1 MKFWNRNVFGM
12 FIWML
17 CILMQLSYA
26 ITESCYSNLSEVL
39 QCFMQ
44 HSDGVYHY
52 EFLADN
58 TNNPDVIIKTYIL
71 YSQNWP
77 IQEYENIPATTWR
90 HRLTF
95 YIPKQLSYTKV
106 LLYVTGGLTSEQDGT
121 EKFLAS
127 KEKVSCSDI
136 ALNNKAIVMELED
149 VPNQY
154 LFFASVPKKEDQ
166 ILAYTYKMVMADPWQ
181 HAYLAGHLPMAKAII
196 KAMDAG
202 QEILQQEHNIKL
214 KSYILSGASKRGW
227 AVWLAALEDTRV
239 EAIVPIVINIL
250 NTQQAIGHICRSYG
264 GNCPPAFRDYEA
276 IGIPALVNTKA
287 FMELMRIEDPF
298 SYLGSEY
305 NSKYKNRLAIP
316 KYIIN
321 ASGDDFFVP
330 DSSRWYF
337 RHLPG
342 ASNYIRYLPNAM
354 HYFQGNIISD
364 STNSLAAINAGLSEY
379 FYFMLHNID
388 LPKIYWTLQPD
399 NIVITSSL
407 KPQQVKL
414 WYCHNQTARDFRFL
428 TSYSTW
434 HFVKKRIAAMFFSD
448 LCDNCYKEQVV
459 NFTCQANTSCEITIP
474 LPLFKS
480 GWLAAFAEL
489 HYEIDNMPFVA
500 TTEVNIVPD
509 TMPIFM
515 KEDL

>member
-202 QEILQQEHNIKL
+202 QEILQQEYNIKL

-227 AVWLAALEDTRV
+227 AVWLAALEDSRV
-239 EAIVPIVINIL
+239 EAIVPIVIDIL
-250 NTQQAIGHICRSYG
+250 NTQQAITHICQSYG
-264 GNCPPAFRDYEA
+264 GSCPPAFRDYEEE
-276 IGIPALVNTKA
+276 GITAMVNTKA
-287 FMELMRIEDPF
+287 FMELMQIEDPF
-298 SYLGSEY
+298 SYY

-337 RHLPG
+337 SRLPG
-342 ASNYIRYLPNAM
+342 SSNYIRYLPNAM
-354 HYFQGNIISD
+354 HYFRGNIISD
-364 STNSLAAINAGLSEY
+364 STNSLAAINKGLDEY
-379 FYFMLHNID
+379 FYFILRDIV
-388 LPKIYWTLQPD
+388 LPKISWILQPN

-414 WYCHNQTARDFRFL
+414 WFCHNQTARDFRFL
-428 TSYSTW
+428 TSYSVW
-434 HFVKKRIAAMFFSD
+434 HFVKKRIAAIFFHN

-459 NFTCQANTSCEITIP
+459 SFTCPTERNCEIIVP
-474 LPLFKS
+474 LPEFKS

-489 HYEIDNMPFVA
+489 HYKIDNVSFVA

-509 TMPIFM
+509 TMPTFT